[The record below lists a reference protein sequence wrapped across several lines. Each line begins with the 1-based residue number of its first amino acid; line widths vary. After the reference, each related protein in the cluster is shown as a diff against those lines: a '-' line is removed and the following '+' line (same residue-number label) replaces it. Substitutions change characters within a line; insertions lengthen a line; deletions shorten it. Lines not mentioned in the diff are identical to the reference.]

1 MTIGKRIRAIRTA
14 TGMTQKTLGEKSGI
28 AEPTIRRY
36 ESGKLHP
43 KLETIRKIADAL
55 EVPVLALLGE
65 TIQNEKEMLPVD
77 EQKKEYMARMVVN
90 LLADMKCPY
99 YEADDVLNVESDM
112 IVKGYVAHV
121 ELPDK
126 QERGLG
132 EMASVFTVFKGG
144 V

>member
-1 MTIGKRIRAIRTA
+1 MTIGERIRAIRTA
-14 TGMTQKTLGEKSGI
+14 TGMTQKQLGERSSM
-28 AEPTIRRY
+28 ADSAIRKY
-36 ESGKLHP
+36 ESEKIIP

-99 YEADDVLNVESDM
+99 YEADDVLNVASDM
-112 IVKGYVAHV
+112 IVKGHVAHV
-121 ELPDK
+121 DLPNK

-132 EMASVFTVFKGG
+132 EMSSVFTVFKGG

>member
-99 YEADDVLNVESDM
+99 YEADDVLNVASDM

>member
-1 MTIGKRIRAIRTA
+1 MTIGERIRAIRTA
-14 TGMTQKTLGEKSGI
+14 TGMTQKQLGERSSM
-28 AEPTIRRY
+28 ADSAIRKY
-36 ESGKLHP
+36 ESEKITP
-43 KLETIRKIADAL
+43 KLETIKKIADAL
-55 EVPVLALLGE
+55 EVPVLTLLGE
-65 TIQNEKEMLPVD
+65 TIQNEKEMLPMD

-99 YEADDVLNVESDM
+99 YEADDVLNVASDM

>member
-1 MTIGKRIRAIRTA
+1 MTIGERIRAIRTA
-14 TGMTQKTLGEKSGI
+14 TGMTQEELGKKCGI
-28 AEPTIRRY
+28 DGANIRKY
-36 ESGKLHP
+36 ENGKQNP
-43 KLETIRKIADAL
+43 KLETIKKIADAL

-99 YEADDVLNVESDM
+99 YEADDVLNVASDM
-112 IVKGYVAHV
+112 IVKGHVAHV
-121 ELPDK
+121 DLPNK

-132 EMASVFTVFKGG
+132 EMSSVFTVFKGG